1 MNVRITDIVW
11 DTDGQ
16 VVDLPEEVTV
26 DTAAE
31 GIDDIDAQMAD
42 WLSDQYGW
50 CVTSFSS
57 EEKTASF
64 RFI

>member
-16 VVDLPEEVTV
+16 QVDLPEEVTV

-31 GIDDIDAQMAD
+31 GIEDPEAQIAD
-42 WLSDQYGW
+42 WLSDRYGW
-50 CVTSFSS
+50 CVTSFSQ
-57 EEKTASF
+57 EPVAAPQP
-64 RFI
+64 